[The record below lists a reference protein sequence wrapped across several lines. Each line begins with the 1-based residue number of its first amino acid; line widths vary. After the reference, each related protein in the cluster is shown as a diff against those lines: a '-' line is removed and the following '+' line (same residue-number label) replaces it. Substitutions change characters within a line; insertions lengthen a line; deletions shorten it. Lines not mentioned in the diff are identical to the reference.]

1 MAEQK
6 DLDYSYSL
14 IDRMFRLS
22 MGDSGDFSG
31 AKYDG
36 DFSLSLEKAQQRKYE
51 FICEQLNI
59 GQGSRVLDMGCG
71 WGPFLSHIR
80 AIGAVGVGMTLSTAQ
95 AASCRRQGLDVR
107 LGDCRRAAAD
117 ALGTFDAIAC
127 IGAFEAFCSKEEWRA
142 GRQEEVY
149 RDFFR
154 TVAALL
160 PAGGRF
166 YMQTMTLGPN
176 MIDPRQ
182 ISLRAEKGSA
192 ARLCALL
199 EEQFPGH
206 WLPAGAQQIVDAA
219 APSFRLRHQS
229 SGRLDYIETQKQWQ
243 RRFQRFSLKKYAY
256 FLTLVPRYL
265 GDREFRRRIA
275 LFDEPANRR
284 CFEKE
289 IIEHYRLV
297 FAKA

>member
-1 MAEQK
+1 MADQK

-36 DFSLSLEKAQQRKYE
+36 NFSMPLEEAQHRKYE
-51 FICEQLNI
+51 FICENLNI
-59 GQGSRVLDMGCG
+59 REGSRVLDMGCG
-71 WGPFLSHIR
+71 WGPFLRFVR
-80 AIGAVGVGMTLSTAQ
+80 AKGAVGVGLTLSTAQ
-95 AASCRRQGLDVR
+95 ASSCRRLGLDV
-107 LGDCRRAAAD
+107 LLSDCRRASPD
-117 ALGTFDAIAC
+117 VLGTFDAITC
-127 IGAFEAFCSKEEWRA
+127 IGAFEAFCSKEEWRD
-142 GRQEEVY
+142 GRQDEIY

-154 TVAALL
+154 VISGLL
-160 PAGGRF
+160 PANGRF

-176 MIDPRQ
+176 MVDPEK
-182 ISLRAEKGSA
+182 ISLRADKQSA
-192 ARLCALL
+192 AYLCALL
-199 EEQFPGH
+199 QEQFPGH
-206 WLPAGAQQIVDAA
+206 WLPAGDRQVVEAA
-219 APSFRLRHQS
+219 APAFRLLHRS

-256 FLTLVPRYL
+256 FASLVPRYL
-265 GDREFRRRIA
+265 ANREFRRRIA

-297 FAKA
+297 FEKG